1 VTTEGGVATYKTT
14 ELRVA
19 CPASCAVYANGC
31 DPTSSVLGGEG
42 GGIAGLPGLE
52 VGEDGLVQRSYV
64 STSRTS
70 TPSRSTAVSGVRD
83 AAESSASDSQPT
95 LDPDTYNVFGGA
107 RKEEDDGIL
116 LLHLIQEQTDISA
129 GRFLEIETSS
139 TARHTSTS
147 QRSDERINWSGSLS
161 STRF

>member
-1 VTTEGGVATYKTT
+1 MATYKTT

-64 STSRTS
+64 SDEYTFTLNGRQWCTG
-70 TPSRSTAVSGVRD
+70 RRRIQRFRLAAD
-83 AAESSASDSQPT
+83 A
-95 LDPDTYNVFGGA
+95 
-107 RKEEDDGIL
+107 
-116 LLHLIQEQTDISA
+116 
-129 GRFLEIETSS
+129 
-139 TARHTSTS
+139 
-147 QRSDERINWSGSLS
+147 
-161 STRF
+161 

>member
-1 VTTEGGVATYKTT
+1 MWRRTRRPSSEWRVRHRAPSTRTGATPRPPSSAGR
-14 ELRVA
+14 EEASPA
-19 CPASCAVYANGC
+19 CPDWRSGRTDWCKDRTSLRLGRVHLHAQRPSVVYGTPPNPAL
-31 DPTSSVLGGEG
+31 PTRSRRLIQTRTTSS
-42 GGIAGLPGLE
+42 A
-52 VGEDGLVQRSYV
+52 
-64 STSRTS
+64 
-70 TPSRSTAVSGVRD
+70 
-83 AAESSASDSQPT
+83 
-95 LDPDTYNVFGGA
+95 GGA

>member
-1 VTTEGGVATYKTT
+1 MATYKTT

-95 LDPDTYNVFGGA
+95 LDPDTYNVFGRRCEERGGRRHPPAPSDTGA
-107 RKEEDDGIL
+107 DG
-116 LLHLIQEQTDISA
+116 HLGGQVPRNRNFFDGASHLDLAT
-129 GRFLEIETSS
+129 
-139 TARHTSTS
+139 
-147 QRSDERINWSGSLS
+147 
-161 STRF
+161 